1 MHACAATGTYS
12 SGDRGLRHVLGM
24 SDPVAQV
31 TCRLSKGE
39 ALIVIS
45 FTSLALWTVIVTTI
59 CSLAPALFHRPNPR
73 PGRSCQH
80 GRVAP
85 NDITVADLGLYPVY
99 AGRKA
104 LIDGAGLTYV
114 TAWSERV
121 GTRPGVHKGMNL
133 EG

>member
-12 SGDRGLRHVLGM
+12 SGDRGLRHELGM

-59 CSLAPALFHRPNPR
+59 CSLAPALFPSAESATGKILP
-73 PGRSCQH
+73 
-80 GRVAP
+80 AW
-85 NDITVADLGLYPVY
+85 
-99 AGRKA
+99 AGC
-104 LIDGAGLTYV
+104 
-114 TAWSERV
+114 
-121 GTRPGVHKGMNL
+121 PQ
-133 EG
+133 